1 MSSNAQVRRRAVQAA
16 RGESPFDLLLIDA
29 QIVDMA
35 TGEIRPADVGIV
47 GEMIASVHPR
57 GSREDAH
64 EVRSLAGGYL
74 SPGLMDTHVHLE
86 SSHLPPER
94 YAEIVL
100 TQGTTAV
107 FWDPHELA
115 NVLGVAGVRYAVDAS
130 RHLPLQVMVAAPSS
144 VPSTPGLEMSG
155 ADFAGEEMETMLG
168 WPEVR
173 GVAGVRY
180 AVDASRHLPL
190 QVMVAAPSSVPSTP
204 GLEMSGADFAGEEM
218 ETMLGWPE
226 VRGVA
231 EVMDMHGVLH
241 GSERMQEIVQA
252 GLNSGKLIE
261 GHARGLS
268 GADLQAYLAAGVTSD
283 HELTSADDALEKLRA
298 GLTIE
303 IRGSHPYLLP
313 DIVAAL
319 KTLPHLSS
327 QITVCTD
334 DVPPD
339 ILLEK
344 GGIIAL
350 LNLLIE
356 HGLPAVD
363 ALRFATLNAAIRLQR
378 HDLGLIAAGRR
389 ADLVVFDSLEKLV
402 AREVYVGGKL
412 LARAGNLLTP
422 IAPAAGVTPPRDTLQ
437 IAPLR
442 ADDFILRVQGIR
454 HGIARLRHIRGARFT
469 QWGEVEVQVRD
480 GKVQLPAGFSLIWVK
495 HRHGRHQATPQI
507 ALLEGWGELHGAI
520 ATSYSHDS
528 HNLVVLGRD
537 ANDMALA
544 ANQLI
549 ASGGGMALAQQ
560 GEILAHVAMP
570 IAGMLSDLPAA
581 ELARQFRELRDLS
594 SQVADWE
601 PPYRVFKAIEG
612 TCLACNAG
620 PHLTDLGLTDGG
632 SRQIVDPLIACRE
645 IPEPTDHNNNPQG
658 A

>member
-1 MSSNAQVRRRAVQAA
+1 MSSSAENRRRAVQAA
-16 RGESPFDLLLIDA
+16 LGDLPFDLLLTGG
-29 QIVDMA
+29 QIVDMV
-35 TGEIRPADVGIV
+35 TGELRAADVGIV

-57 GSREDAH
+57 GSRSDAAESH
-64 EVRSLAGGYL
+64 DLQGAHL

-100 TQGTTAV
+100 AQGTTAV

-115 NVLGVAGVRYAVDAS
+115 NVLGVEGVRYAVAAS
-130 RHLPLQVMVAAPSS
+130 RNLPLEVMVAAPSS

-155 ADFAGEEMETMLG
+155 ADFAGAEMTTML
-168 WPEVR
+168 
-173 GVAGVRY
+173 A
-180 AVDASRHLPL
+180 
-190 QVMVAAPSSVPSTP
+190 
-204 GLEMSGADFAGEEM
+204 
-218 ETMLGWPE
+218 WPE

-241 GSERMQEIVQA
+241 ASERMQEIVQA

-261 GHARGLS
+261 GHARGLN

-283 HELTSADDALEKLRA
+283 HELTSAEDALEKLRA
-298 GLTIE
+298 GLTLQ
-303 IRGSHPYLLP
+303 IRGSHPYLLE
-313 DIVAAL
+313 DIVKAL

-339 ILLEK
+339 MLLEK

-350 LNLLIE
+350 LNLLIG
-356 HGLPAVD
+356 HGLPATD

-389 ADLVVFDSLEKLV
+389 ADLVVFPDLDKLQ
-402 AREVYVGGKL
+402 AREVYVAGKL
-412 LARAGNLLTP
+412 IARDGKLCRP
-422 IAPAAGVTPPRDTLQ
+422 IPAATGVAPPRDTLQ
-437 IAPLR
+437 LAPLS
-442 ADDFILRVQGIR
+442 AEDFILKVGGIH
-454 HGIARLRHIRGARFT
+454 HGVARLRHIRGARFT
-469 QWGEVEVQVRD
+469 QWGEVEVQIRD
-480 GKVQLPAGFSLIWVK
+480 GKVQLPDGFSLIWVK

-507 ALLEGWGELHGAI
+507 ALLEGWGELRGAI

-537 ANDMALA
+537 AEEMARA
-544 ANQLI
+544 ANRLI
-549 ASGGGMALAQQ
+549 ASGGGMALAQR

-581 ELARQFRELRDLS
+581 ELARQFRELRELS
-594 SQVADWE
+594 AEIADWE

-620 PHLTDLGLTDGG
+620 PHLTDLGLTDGTT
-632 SRQIVDPLIACRE
+632 RRIVDPLIACRE
-645 IPEPTDHNNNPQG
+645 TPEHTHNNNHG

>member
-1 MSSNAQVRRRAVQAA
+1 MSSNAENRRRAVQAA
-16 RGESPFDLLLIDA
+16 RGESPFDLLITDA
-29 QIVDMA
+29 NVVDMA
-35 TGEIRPADVGIV
+35 TGEIREADVGIV
-47 GEMIASVHPR
+47 GDMIASVHPR
-57 GSREDAH
+57 GSRSDTLEH
-64 EVRSLAGGYL
+64 HSLPGVYL
-74 SPGLMDTHVHLE
+74 SPGLIDTHVHLE

-100 TQGTTAV
+100 AQGTTAV

-115 NVLGVAGVRYAVDAS
+115 NVLGVAGVRYAVEAS

-155 ADFAGEEMETMLG
+155 ADFAG
-168 WPEVR
+168 
-173 GVAGVRY
+173 A
-180 AVDASRHLPL
+180 
-190 QVMVAAPSSVPSTP
+190 
-204 GLEMSGADFAGEEM
+204 EM

-241 GSERMQEIVQA
+241 GSCRMQEIVQA

-298 GLTIE
+298 GLTLE

-313 DIVAAL
+313 DIVKAL
-319 KTLPHLSS
+319 KSLPHLSS

-339 ILLEK
+339 MLLEK

-356 HGLPAVD
+356 HGLPATD

-378 HDLGLIAAGRR
+378 YDLGLIAAGRR
-389 ADLVVFDSLEKLV
+389 ADLVVFDSLEKLN
-402 AREVYVGGKL
+402 ARAVYVAGKQIARDGKL
-412 LARAGNLLTP
+412 LSTLT
-422 IAPAAGVTPPRDTLQ
+422 AAVGVTPPRNTLRLS
-437 IAPLR
+437 PLE
-442 ADDFILRVQGIR
+442 ADDFALRVGNIQ
-454 HGIARLRHIRGARFT
+454 HGTARLRHIRGARFT
-469 QWGEVEVQVRD
+469 QWGEIDVQIRNGEVEI
-480 GKVQLPAGFSLIWVK
+480 PAGFSLIWVK
-495 HRHGRHQATPQI
+495 HRHGRHEAKPQI
-507 ALLEGWGELHGAI
+507 ALLEGWGELRGAI

-528 HNLVVLGRD
+528 HNLVVLGRS
-537 ANDMALA
+537 AEDMALA

-549 ASGGGMALAQQ
+549 ASGGGMALAQN
-560 GEILAHVAMP
+560 GGILAHVAMP
-570 IAGMLSDLPAA
+570 IAGMLSDKPAHTLAA
-581 ELARQFRELRDLS
+581 EFRQLRDLS
-594 SQVADWE
+594 AEIADWE

-620 PHLTDLGLTDGG
+620 PHLTDLGLTDGTT
-632 SRQIVDPLIACRE
+632 RQIVDPVLDCRE
-645 IPEPTDHNNNPQG
+645 TPEHTSQQ
-658 A
+658 

>member
-1 MSSNAQVRRRAVQAA
+1 MSSSAETRRRAVQAA
-16 RGESPFDLLLIDA
+16 RGESPFDLLLTDA

-35 TGEIRPADVGIV
+35 SGEIREADVGIV

-57 GSREDAH
+57 GSRSDAH
-64 EVRSLAGGYL
+64 ERRSLAGYFL

-115 NVLGVAGVRYAVDAS
+115 NVLGVEGVRYAVAAS
-130 RHLPLQVMVAAPSS
+130 RDLPLQVMVAAPSS

-155 ADFAGEEMETMLG
+155 ADFAGAEMETML
-168 WPEVR
+168 
-173 GVAGVRY
+173 A
-180 AVDASRHLPL
+180 
-190 QVMVAAPSSVPSTP
+190 
-204 GLEMSGADFAGEEM
+204 
-218 ETMLGWPE
+218 WPE

-283 HELTSADDALEKLRA
+283 HELTSAEDALEKLRA
-298 GLTIE
+298 GLTVE

-313 DIVAAL
+313 DIVKAL

-339 ILLEK
+339 MLLEK

-356 HGLPAVD
+356 HGLAATDV
-363 ALRFATLNAAIRLQR
+363 LRFATLNAAIRLQR
-378 HDLGLIAAGRR
+378 NDLGLIAAGRR
-389 ADLVVFDSLEKLV
+389 ADLVVFDSLEKLK
-402 AREVYVGGKL
+402 AQEVYVAGKL
-412 LARAGNLLTP
+412 IARKGILLQP
-422 IAPAAGVTPPRDTLQ
+422 VSAAAGVTPPRNTLQ
-437 IAPLR
+437 LTPLNP
-442 ADDFILRVQGIR
+442 DDFILRVEDIR
-454 HGIARLRHIRGARFT
+454 HGVARLRHIRGARFT

-480 GKVQLPAGFSLIWVK
+480 GKVQVPHGFSLIWVK
-495 HRHGRHQATPQI
+495 HRHGRHEAKPQI
-507 ALLEGWGELHGAI
+507 ALLEGWGELRGAI

-537 ANDMALA
+537 ADDMALA

-560 GEILAHVAMP
+560 GKILAHVAMP
-570 IAGMLSDLPAA
+570 IAGMLSDLPAP
-581 ELARQFRELRDLS
+581 ELAQQFRQLRDLS
-594 SQVADWE
+594 AEVADWE

-620 PHLTDLGLTDGG
+620 PHLTDLGLTDG
-632 SRQIVDPLIACRE
+632 STRQIVDPLIDCRE
-645 IPEPTDHNNNPQG
+645 IPEYIKHTEHNNKHQG

>member
-1 MSSNAQVRRRAVQAA
+1 MSSNAENRRRAVQAA
-16 RGESPFDLLLIDA
+16 RGESPFDLLITDA
-29 QIVDMA
+29 NVVDMA
-35 TGEIRPADVGIV
+35 TGEIREADVGIV
-47 GEMIASVHPR
+47 GDMIASVHPR
-57 GSREDAH
+57 GSRSDTLEH
-64 EVRSLAGGYL
+64 HSLPGVYL

-100 TQGTTAV
+100 AQGTTAV

-115 NVLGVAGVRYAVDAS
+115 NVLGVAGVRYAVEAS

-155 ADFAGEEMETMLG
+155 ADFAG
-168 WPEVR
+168 
-173 GVAGVRY
+173 A
-180 AVDASRHLPL
+180 
-190 QVMVAAPSSVPSTP
+190 
-204 GLEMSGADFAGEEM
+204 EM

-241 GSERMQEIVQA
+241 GSCRMQEIVQA

-298 GLTIE
+298 GLTLE

-313 DIVAAL
+313 DIVKAL
-319 KTLPHLSS
+319 KSLPHLSS

-339 ILLEK
+339 MLLEK

-356 HGLPAVD
+356 HGLPATD

-378 HDLGLIAAGRR
+378 YDLGLIAAGRR
-389 ADLVVFDSLEKLV
+389 ADLVVFDSLENLN
-402 AREVYVGGKL
+402 ARAVYVAGKQIARDGKL
-412 LARAGNLLTP
+412 LSALT
-422 IAPAAGVTPPRDTLQ
+422 AAVGVTPPRNTLRLS
-437 IAPLR
+437 PLE
-442 ADDFILRVQGIR
+442 ADDFALRVGNIQ
-454 HGIARLRHIRGARFT
+454 HGTARLRHIRGARFT
-469 QWGEVEVQVRD
+469 QWGEIDVQIRNGEVEI
-480 GKVQLPAGFSLIWVK
+480 PAGFSLIWVK
-495 HRHGRHQATPQI
+495 HRHGRHEAKPQI
-507 ALLEGWGELHGAI
+507 ALLEGWGELRGAI

-528 HNLVVLGRD
+528 HNLVVLGRS
-537 ANDMALA
+537 AEDMALA

-549 ASGGGMALAQQ
+549 ASGGGMALAQN
-560 GEILAHVAMP
+560 GGILAHVAMP
-570 IAGMLSDLPAA
+570 IAGMLSDKPAHT
-581 ELARQFRELRDLS
+581 LATEFRQLRDLS
-594 SQVADWE
+594 AEIADWE

-620 PHLTDLGLTDGG
+620 PHLTDLGLTDGTT
-632 SRQIVDPLIACRE
+632 RQIVDPVLDCRE
-645 IPEPTDHNNNPQG
+645 TPEHISQQ
-658 A
+658 

>member
-1 MSSNAQVRRRAVQAA
+1 MSSDAEIRRRAVQAA
-16 RGESPFDLLLIDA
+16 RGESPFDLLLTDA
-29 QIVDMA
+29 AIVDMA
-35 TGEIRPADVGIV
+35 TGEVREADVGIV
-47 GEMIASVHPR
+47 GDMIASVHPR
-57 GSREDAH
+57 GSRSDALERH
-64 EVRSLAGGYL
+64 SLPGVYL

-100 TQGTTAV
+100 AQGTTAV

-115 NVLGVAGVRYAVDAS
+115 NVLGVAGVRYAVEAS

-155 ADFAGEEMETMLG
+155 ADFAG
-168 WPEVR
+168 
-173 GVAGVRY
+173 A
-180 AVDASRHLPL
+180 
-190 QVMVAAPSSVPSTP
+190 
-204 GLEMSGADFAGEEM
+204 EM

-241 GSERMQEIVQA
+241 GSCRMQEIVQA

-268 GADLQAYLAAGVTSD
+268 GSALQAYLAAGVTSD

-298 GLTIE
+298 GLTLE

-313 DIVAAL
+313 DIVKAL
-319 KTLPHLSS
+319 KSLPHLSS

-339 ILLEK
+339 MLLEK

-356 HGLPAVD
+356 HGLPATD

-378 HDLGLIAAGRR
+378 QDLGLIAAGRR
-389 ADLVVFDSLEKLV
+389 ADLVVFDSLEKLE
-402 AREVYVGGKL
+402 ARAVYVAGRQIARDGKL
-412 LARAGNLLTP
+412 LNALT
-422 IAPAAGVTPPRDTLQ
+422 AAVGVTPPRNTLQ
-437 IAPLR
+437 LAPLQ
-442 ADDFILRVQGIR
+442 ASNFALRVNNIQ
-454 HGIARLRHIRGARFT
+454 HGTARLRHIRGARFT
-469 QWGEVEVQVRD
+469 QWGEVDVMIRNGQVEI
-480 GKVQLPAGFSLIWVK
+480 PAGFSLIWVK
-495 HRHGRHQATPQI
+495 HRHGRHEATPQI
-507 ALLEGWGELHGAI
+507 ALLEGWGELRGAI

-528 HNLVVLGRD
+528 HNLVVLGRN
-537 ANDMALA
+537 AEDMALA

-549 ASGGGMALAQQ
+549 ASGGGMALAQN
-560 GEILAHVAMP
+560 GGILAHVAMP
-570 IAGMLSDLPAA
+570 IAGMLSDKPAETLAA
-581 ELARQFRELRDLS
+581 EFRNLRDLS
-594 SQVADWE
+594 AKVADWE

-620 PHLTDLGLTDGG
+620 PHLTDLGLTDGTT
-632 SRQIVDPLIACRE
+632 RQIVDPILDCRE
-645 IPEPTDHNNNPQG
+645 TPEHTTQQ
-658 A
+658 